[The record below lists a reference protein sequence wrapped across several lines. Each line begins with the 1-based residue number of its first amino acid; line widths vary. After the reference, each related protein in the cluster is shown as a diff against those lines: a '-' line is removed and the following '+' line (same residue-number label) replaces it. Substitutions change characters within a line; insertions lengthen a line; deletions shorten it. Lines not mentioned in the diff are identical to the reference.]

1 MPFCFRS
8 SVVQGHGVGEGE
20 AVALLHRLPAHALE
34 VVKACLLHLCRDDYP
49 RLMKGEAPLPVR
61 LLLLRSWACRERDQ
75 KGASLRPQTR
85 AVTIWGT

>member
-34 VVKACLLHLCRDDYP
+34 VTKGCLDLHSRDDYP

-61 LLLLRSWACRERDQ
+61 LLRERDQ
-75 KGASLRPQTR
+75 KGASLRPQTT